1 MHKIVLIALAITG
14 EEFIK
19 EHEVYKKSLDKWVEK
34 FAKAGGTLNLQS
46 NIVLAKP
53 QMAVQAELV
62 QSNSTAA
69 VISFEESNFADPA
82 VDALPIRE
90 LKKYLSAELT
100 EQAFAL
106 LQNNGI
112 KTIGQFKAMSPKD
125 AEGLKAKGKQTIL
138 RNNIIRAINK
148 FSAMIIKAN
157 GPNDNSETEKDVIDS
172 TAELSSDENVD
183 REASLSAEELLFAN
197 TANSVRNY
205 FRKFLNNDPE
215 KIYSYMK
222 EHYELPSKLFMNEL
236 FAFAGTYVG
245 GEVFFTDFGCS
256 DCDNCFYYKF
266 C

>member
-90 LKKYLSAELT
+90 LKKYL
-100 EQAFAL
+100 
-106 LQNNGI
+106 
-112 KTIGQFKAMSPKD
+112 
-125 AEGLKAKGKQTIL
+125 
-138 RNNIIRAINK
+138 
-148 FSAMIIKAN
+148 
-157 GPNDNSETEKDVIDS
+157 
-172 TAELSSDENVD
+172 
-183 REASLSAEELLFAN
+183 
-197 TANSVRNY
+197 
-205 FRKFLNNDPE
+205 
-215 KIYSYMK
+215 
-222 EHYELPSKLFMNEL
+222 
-236 FAFAGTYVG
+236 
-245 GEVFFTDFGCS
+245 
-256 DCDNCFYYKF
+256 
-266 C
+266 